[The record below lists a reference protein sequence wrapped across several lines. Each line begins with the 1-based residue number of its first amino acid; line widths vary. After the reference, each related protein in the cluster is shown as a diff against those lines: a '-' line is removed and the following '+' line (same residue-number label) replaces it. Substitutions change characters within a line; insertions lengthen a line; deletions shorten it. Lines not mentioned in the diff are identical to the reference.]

1 MSSLRDWVV
10 RLDPRRVGLGWRAGR
25 AVDREELTGMQ
36 VHAIDELKLL
46 TGRLLAN
53 QVRATA
59 KNFREAEFKVCSQF
73 GDDGIIQY
81 LIARLDIPHALS
93 TFVEFGVQDYSES
106 NTRFLLLNDNWRGL
120 VMDGD
125 EGNMESLKARDMYWR
140 HDLTALWRWIDRD
153 NINAILQES
162 GFSGPIGILSI
173 DIDGNDYWVWQRIEV
188 VQPVIVIAEYNSVF
202 GARQAVTVPY
212 DPAFNRTK
220 AHYSNLYWGASLSA
234 LASLAHSKGFAFV
247 GSNLAG
253 NNAYFVHESYLGRG
267 DIVALTPEQG
277 YVESRFRESRDER
290 GRLTYLGGAAR
301 RQMIAGMPV
310 YDVERDAIV
319 ALGVE

>member
-1 MSSLRDWVV
+1 M
-10 RLDPRRVGLGWRAGR
+10 
-25 AVDREELTGMQ
+25 
-36 VHAIDELKLL
+36 LL

-59 KNFREAEFKVCSQF
+59 KNFREAEFKVFSQF

-81 LIARLDIPHALS
+81 LIARLGLPAELS

-125 EGNMESLKARDMYWR
+125 DGNMEGLRARDMYWR
-140 HDLTALWRWIDRD
+140 HDLTALCRWIDRD
-153 NINAILQES
+153 NIDSLLEES
-162 GFSGPIGILSI
+162 GFGGPLGLLSI
-173 DIDGNDYWVWQRIEV
+173 DIDGNDYWVWQRITS

-202 GARQAVTVPY
+202 GATQAITVPY

-220 AHYSNLYWGASLSA
+220 AHYSNLYWGASLQA
-234 LASLAHSKGFAFV
+234 LARLARSKGYAFV
-247 GSNLAG
+247 GSNSAG
-253 NNAYFVHESYLGRG
+253 NNAYFVHESYVGKG
-267 DIVALTPEQG
+267 GIVAVTPEQG
-277 YVESRFRESRDER
+277 YVESRFRESRDR
-290 GRLTYLGGAAR
+290 HGQLTHLGGAAR

-310 YDVERDAIV
+310 YDVERDAV
-319 ALGVE
+319 VTLGMD